1 MSSHKILL
9 GSSDSIEFEAIGITC
24 ILLYLLLRNL
34 LYASVIVIIMSRSG
48 VLLYHCVHREK
59 SEIFV
64 IYVLKPHP
72 DIKKS
77 LKPQAAHMTFSV
89 KPQTGQNNRG
99 IPQPVEML
107 LETQTAT

>member
-1 MSSHKILL
+1 MV

-34 LYASVIVIIMSRSG
+34 LYASVIVIINVPLRRTAVSLCTQG
-48 VLLYHCVHREK
+48 K